1 MTPLKIVKKTI
12 RLTER
17 DYNFIETLPGTDF
30 SDKLCN
36 LISQM
41 REQKENTVELSPKEM
56 VPRFEH
62 IDNLLLQIL
71 RNLDKLEKKKQ

>member
-12 RLTER
+12 RLTEK
-17 DYNFIETLPGTDF
+17 DYDFIEALPGRDF
-30 SDKLCN
+30 SGKLCS
-36 LISQM
+36 LIEQV
-41 REQKENTVELSPKEM
+41 RTQKENTVELSPKEM